1 MNFRLVRVSLLLSF
15 VLLVA
20 MMSWEMQRVQVAL
33 ASAEIPQDAIRLRI
47 LANSDEVADQAVKR
61 KVRDAIVAQMNEWA
75 QQPLNIYE
83 ARLVI
88 QANLPK
94 LEQIT
99 ADVLKANGFTY
110 SYNVELAKVPFPT
123 KLYGDK
129 LYPAGEYEALRITL
143 GEGNGANWWCV
154 LFPPLCFVDA
164 VKGVAVSQKSTQKQ
178 PRKVQARS
186 YVYDKMKVFKNN

>member
-15 VLLVA
+15 VLLVL

-33 ASAEIPQDAIRLRI
+33 ASTDIPQDSIRLRI
-47 LANSDEVADQAVKR
+47 LANSDGVADQAVKR
-61 KVRDAIVAQMNEWA
+61 KVRDAVVAQMNEWA
-75 QQPLNIYE
+75 KQPLNIYE

-88 QANLPK
+88 QANMPK

-99 ADVLKANGFTY
+99 TDVLKANGFTY
-110 SYNVELAKVPFPT
+110 AYKVELAKVPFPT

-143 GEGNGANWWCV
+143 GEGKGANWWCV

-164 VKGVAVSQKSTQKQ
+164 VKGVAVSQKSTIKQ

-186 YVYDKMKVFKNN
+186 YVYDKMKEFKIN